1 MLKGPRATAVCILLV
16 TTHKAAAV
24 GGNELLKHC
33 SGKQALI
40 SASECASNSLVK
52 PY

>member
-1 MLKGPRATAVCILLV
+1 MLKGRRATAVCILLV
-16 TTHKAAAV
+16 TTYKAAAV
-24 GGNELLKHC
+24 GGDELLKHC

-40 SASECASNSLVK
+40 SAWECASNSLVK